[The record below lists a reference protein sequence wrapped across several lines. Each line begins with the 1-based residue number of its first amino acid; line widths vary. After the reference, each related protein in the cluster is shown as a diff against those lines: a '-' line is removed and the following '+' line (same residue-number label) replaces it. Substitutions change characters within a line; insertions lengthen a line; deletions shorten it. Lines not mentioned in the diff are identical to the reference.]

1 MLRYNK
7 TKLQRKPRTN
17 DFDLYGLII
26 NLIFYTRVLT
36 DEFIISFMIKGVM
49 QIIYFAI
56 NINLLLACSL
66 YVLLII
72 CAHLQL

>member
-49 QIIYFAI
+49 QII
-56 NINLLLACSL
+56 
-66 YVLLII
+66 
-72 CAHLQL
+72 